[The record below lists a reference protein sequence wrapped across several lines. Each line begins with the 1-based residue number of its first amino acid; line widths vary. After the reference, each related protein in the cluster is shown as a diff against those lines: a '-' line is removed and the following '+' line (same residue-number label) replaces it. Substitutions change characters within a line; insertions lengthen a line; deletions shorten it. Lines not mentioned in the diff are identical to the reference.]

1 MFSNLIK
8 KNGTNGANGAIGII
22 GLGRFGMA
30 LAQRLCE
37 LGKEVLAI
45 DESEAKIKEI
55 RNYTEYAFVVDN
67 FTKETLEEAGV
78 QNCEVV
84 VVCISER
91 IDVSILTTL
100 NVVSLGVPK
109 VISKAI
115 SHEQGCV
122 LEKLGAEVVY
132 PERDMALRV
141 AKRIVAANV
150 LDYLSLNGGIEISEI
165 KISDQWINKSIG
177 EIDIRKQHKL
187 NIIAIERSTNDIITE
202 INPTYKFTKGD
213 IIIVIGKKEHIE
225 RFENQ

>member
-1 MFSNLIK
+1 MFNNLNK
-8 KNGTNGANGAIGII
+8 KNGAIGII

-37 LGKEVLAI
+37 LGKEVLAV

-67 FTKETLEEAGV
+67 FTKETLQEAGI

-84 VVCISER
+84 VVCISEK

-109 VISKAI
+109 VIAKSV
-115 SHEQGCV
+115 SYEQGCV

-165 KISDQWINKSIG
+165 KILDKWVNKSIG
-177 EIDIRKQHKL
+177 QLDIRKQYNL
-187 NIIAIERSTNDIITE
+187 NIIAIEQGNNIVTE
-202 INPTYKFTKGD
+202 ISTQYKFSKDD
-213 IIIVIGKKEHIE
+213 IIIVIGKKESIE
-225 RFENQ
+225 EFENH

>member
-1 MFSNLIK
+1 MFNNLNK
-8 KNGTNGANGAIGII
+8 KNGAIGII

-37 LGKEVLAI
+37 LGKEVLAV

-67 FTKETLEEAGV
+67 FTKETLQEAGI

-84 VVCISER
+84 VVCISEK

-109 VISKAI
+109 VIAKSV
-115 SHEQGCV
+115 SYEQGCV

-165 KISDQWINKSIG
+165 KIIDKWVNKSIG
-177 EIDIRKQHKL
+177 QLDIRKQYNL
-187 NIIAIERSTNDIITE
+187 NIIAIEQGNNIVTE
-202 INPTYKFTKGD
+202 ISPQYKFSKDD
-213 IIIVIGKKEHIE
+213 IIIVIGKKESIE
-225 RFENQ
+225 EFENH

>member
-1 MFSNLIK
+1 MFNNLNK
-8 KNGTNGANGAIGII
+8 KNGAIGII

-37 LGKEVLAI
+37 LGKEVLAV

-67 FTKETLEEAGV
+67 FTKETLQEAGI

-84 VVCISER
+84 VVCISEK

-109 VISKAI
+109 VIAKSV
-115 SHEQGCV
+115 SYEQGCV

-165 KISDQWINKSIG
+165 KILDKWINKSIG
-177 EIDIRKQHKL
+177 QLDIRKQYNL
-187 NIIAIERSTNDIITE
+187 NIIAIEQGNNIVTE
-202 INPTYKFTKGD
+202 ISPQYKFSKDD
-213 IIIVIGKKEHIE
+213 IIIVIGKKESIE
-225 RFENQ
+225 EFENH

>member
-1 MFSNLIK
+1 MFNSMIK
-8 KNGTNGANGAIGII
+8 KSGTKGANGAIGII

-100 NVVSLGVPK
+100 NIVSLGVPK

-165 KISDQWINKSIG
+165 KISDKWINKSIG

>member
-1 MFSNLIK
+1 MFSNLNK
-8 KNGTNGANGAIGII
+8 KNGAIGVI

-30 LAQRLCE
+30 LAKRLCE

-45 DESEAKIKEI
+45 DQNEAKIKEI
-55 RNYTEYAFVVDN
+55 RNYTEYAFVAED
-67 FTKETLEEAGV
+67 FTKETLKEAGV

-84 VVCISER
+84 IVCISEK

-100 NVVSLGVPK
+100 NVVGLGVPK
-109 VISKAI
+109 VIAKAM
-115 SHEQGCV
+115 SYEQGCV

-165 KISDQWINKSIG
+165 KICDKWINKTVG
-177 EIDIRKQHKL
+177 QVDIRKQHKL
-187 NIIAIERSTNDIITE
+187 NIIAIEKGDTIITE
-202 INPTYKFTKGD
+202 ISPQYTFEAGD
-213 IIIVIGKKEHIE
+213 VIIVIGKKESIE
-225 RFENQ
+225 KFENL

>member
-1 MFSNLIK
+1 MFNHLNK
-8 KNGTNGANGAIGII
+8 KNGAIGII

-37 LGKEVLAI
+37 LGKEVLAV

-67 FTKETLEEAGV
+67 FTKETLQEAGI

-84 VVCISER
+84 VVCISEK

-109 VISKAI
+109 VIAKSV
-115 SHEQGCV
+115 SYEQGCV

-165 KISDQWINKSIG
+165 KILDKWVNKSIG
-177 EIDIRKQHKL
+177 QLDIRKQYNL
-187 NIIAIERSTNDIITE
+187 NIIAIEQGNNIVTE
-202 INPTYKFTKGD
+202 INPQYKFSKDD
-213 IIIVIGKKEHIE
+213 IIIVIGKKESIE
-225 RFENQ
+225 EFENH

>member
-1 MFSNLIK
+1 MFNNLNK
-8 KNGTNGANGAIGII
+8 KNGAIGII

-37 LGKEVLAI
+37 LGKEVLAV

-67 FTKETLEEAGV
+67 FTKETLQEAGI

-84 VVCISER
+84 VVCISEK

-109 VISKAI
+109 VIAKSV

-165 KISDQWINKSIG
+165 KILDKWVNKSIG
-177 EIDIRKQHKL
+177 QLDIRKQYNL
-187 NIIAIERSTNDIITE
+187 NIIAIEQGNNIVTE
-202 INPTYKFTKGD
+202 ISPQYKFSKDD
-213 IIIVIGKKEHIE
+213 IIIVIGKKESIE
-225 RFENQ
+225 EFENH

>member
-1 MFSNLIK
+1 MFNNLNK
-8 KNGTNGANGAIGII
+8 KNGAIGII

-37 LGKEVLAI
+37 LGKEVLAV

-67 FTKETLEEAGV
+67 FTKETLQEAGI

-84 VVCISER
+84 VVCISEK

-109 VISKAI
+109 VIAKSV
-115 SHEQGCV
+115 SYEQGCV

-165 KISDQWINKSIG
+165 KILDKWVNKSIG
-177 EIDIRKQHKL
+177 QLDIRKQYNL
-187 NIIAIERSTNDIITE
+187 NIIAIEQGNNIVTE
-202 INPTYKFTKGD
+202 ISPQYKFSKDD
-213 IIIVIGKKEHIE
+213 IIIVIGKKESIE
-225 RFENQ
+225 EFENH

>member
-1 MFSNLIK
+1 MFNNLNK
-8 KNGTNGANGAIGII
+8 KNGAIGVI

-30 LAQRLCE
+30 LAKRLCE

-45 DESEAKIKEI
+45 DGNDAKIKEI
-55 RNYTEYAFVVDN
+55 RSYTEYAFVADN
-67 FTKETLEEAGV
+67 FTKETLQEAGI

-84 VVCISER
+84 IVCISEK

-109 VISKAI
+109 VIAKAM
-115 SHEQGCV
+115 SYEQGCV

-165 KISDQWINKSIG
+165 KISDKWVNKSVSQV
-177 EIDIRKQHKL
+177 DIRKQHKL
-187 NIIAIERSTNDIITE
+187 NIIAIEKGNNIITE
-202 INPTYKFTKGD
+202 ISPQYKFEQGD
-213 IIIVIGKKEHIE
+213 VIIVIGKKESIE
-225 RFENQ
+225 QFENV

>member
-1 MFSNLIK
+1 MFNNLNK
-8 KNGTNGANGAIGII
+8 KNGAIGII

-37 LGKEVLAI
+37 LGKEVLAV

-67 FTKETLEEAGV
+67 FTKETLQEAGI

-84 VVCISER
+84 VVCVSEK

-109 VISKAI
+109 VIAKSV
-115 SHEQGCV
+115 SYEQGCV

-165 KISDQWINKSIG
+165 KILDKWVNKSIG
-177 EIDIRKQHKL
+177 QLDIRKQYNL
-187 NIIAIERSTNDIITE
+187 NIIAIEQGNNIVTE
-202 INPTYKFTKGD
+202 ISPQYKFSKDD
-213 IIIVIGKKEHIE
+213 IIIVIGKKESIE
-225 RFENQ
+225 EFENH

>member
-1 MFSNLIK
+1 MFNNLNK
-8 KNGTNGANGAIGII
+8 KNGAIGVI

-30 LAQRLCE
+30 LAKRLCE

-45 DESEAKIKEI
+45 DGNEAKIKEI
-55 RNYTEYAFVVDN
+55 RNYTEYAFIADD
-67 FTKETLEEAGV
+67 FTKETLQEAGI
-78 QNCEVV
+78 QNCEIVI
-84 VVCISER
+84 VCISET

-109 VISKAI
+109 VIAKAI
-115 SHEQGCV
+115 SYEQGCV

-165 KISDQWINKSIG
+165 KISDKWINKSVG
-177 EIDIRKQHKL
+177 QLDIRKQHKL
-187 NIIAIERSTNDIITE
+187 NIIAIEKGNNIITE
-202 INPTYKFTKGD
+202 VNPQYKFEEGD
-213 IIIVIGKKEHIE
+213 IIIVIGKKENIE
-225 RFENQ
+225 QFENV

>member
-1 MFSNLIK
+1 MFNHLSK
-8 KNGTNGANGAIGII
+8 KNGAIGII

-37 LGKEVLAI
+37 LGKEVLAV

-67 FTKETLEEAGV
+67 FTKETLQEAGI

-84 VVCISER
+84 VVCISEK

-109 VISKAI
+109 VIAKSV
-115 SHEQGCV
+115 SYEQGCV

-165 KISDQWINKSIG
+165 KILDKWVNKSIG
-177 EIDIRKQHKL
+177 QLDIRKQYNL
-187 NIIAIERSTNDIITE
+187 NIIAIEQGNNIVTE
-202 INPTYKFTKGD
+202 ISPQYKFSKDD
-213 IIIVIGKKEHIE
+213 IIIVIGKKESIE
-225 RFENQ
+225 EFENH

>member
-1 MFSNLIK
+1 MFNNLVK
-8 KNGTNGANGAIGII
+8 KSSTNGAIGII

-45 DESEAKIKEI
+45 DENESKIKEI
-55 RNYTEYAFVVDN
+55 RNYTEYAFVADN
-67 FTKETLEEAGV
+67 FTKETLQEAGV

-100 NVVSLGVPK
+100 NVVGLGVPK
-109 VISKAI
+109 VIAKAI
-115 SHEQGCV
+115 SYEQGCV

-165 KISDQWINKSIG
+165 KICDKWVNKSIG
-177 EIDIRKQHKL
+177 QLDIRKQYKL
-187 NIIAIERSTNDIITE
+187 NIIAIEQDNNDIITE
-202 INPTYKFTKGD
+202 ISPQYKFSKGD

-225 RFENQ
+225 EFENQ

>member
-1 MFSNLIK
+1 MFSNLVK
-8 KNGTNGANGAIGII
+8 KSGTNGAIGII

-45 DESEAKIKEI
+45 DESETKIKEI
-55 RNYTEYAFVVDN
+55 RNYTEYAFVVDD

-84 VVCISER
+84 VVCISEK

-109 VISKAI
+109 VISKAS

-165 KISDQWINKSIG
+165 KISDKWINKSIN
-177 EIDIRKQHKL
+177 EIDIRKQYKL